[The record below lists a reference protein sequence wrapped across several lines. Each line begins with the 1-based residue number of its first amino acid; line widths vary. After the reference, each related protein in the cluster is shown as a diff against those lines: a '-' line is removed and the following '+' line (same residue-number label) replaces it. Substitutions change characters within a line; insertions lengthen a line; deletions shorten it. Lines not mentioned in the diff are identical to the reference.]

1 MIYEKI
7 VESAE
12 ILVKIMILPI
22 FVSAIMTEINSLPEK
37 EKVKKENKKLILKS
51 SNII

>member
-22 FVSAIMTEINSLPEK
+22 FVSAIMTEVNSLPEK
-37 EKVKKENKKLILKS
+37 EKVKKENKKIISKP